1 MELTNEQAQAITG
14 MGRATSDYNRGVLAM
29 LGKVDL
35 AIAHETLMTSC
46 EIQRAERDALI
57 PADHGMF
64 EALPADA
71 EAVQVKLDET
81 CRLEAAA
88 WAPIQA
94 LIDEAQAKL
103 EAADPFGLD
112 QRV

>member
-1 MELTNEQAQAITG
+1 MELTKKQALAITE
-14 MGRATSDYNRGVLAM
+14 MGRATADYNRGVLSM

-35 AIAHETLMTSC
+35 AISHETLRASR

-57 PADHGMF
+57 TADHGLF
-64 EALPADA
+64 DPLPPAA

-81 CRLEAAA
+81 CRLEAEA

-94 LIDEAQAKL
+94 LIDEAQALL
-103 EAADPFGLD
+103 EAVDPFGLD

>member
-1 MELTNEQAQAITG
+1 MELTKEQAQAITG

-29 LGKVDL
+29 LGKADL
-35 AIAHETLMTSC
+35 AMAHDALKTTR

-57 PADHGMF
+57 PADHGVF
-64 EALPADA
+64 DPLPAAA

-81 CRLEAAA
+81 CRLEDEA